1 MDDAPRVRTRAR
13 ARDGRVR
20 GGGRAHRIAARR
32 AAPRR
37 AFMYVRLSGRG
48 GGSGGLNG
56 DASAKFV
63 GYLKRNFCLYYARQ
77 IADGRAIN

>member
-20 GGGRAHRIAARR
+20 GGESAPHRG
-32 AAPRR
+32 APRR
-37 AFMYVRLSGRG
+37 AAHSCMSAVGEG
-48 GGSGGLNG
+48 GGGGGLNG